1 MAEPHR
7 TNAILQGFV
16 THRNAAN
23 LLMILLV
30 IFGFYGVIG
39 LNRQLFPD
47 TNPNTIRISLSWS
60 GASADDIEKNLLQVI
75 EPTVRFLD
83 GVRSMSSNAS
93 EGRGTISLSF
103 ERNTDMRDAENRVQ
117 TAVDSIPNLPESADA
132 PVVSRQKFF
141 DPVASIGIAGPFP
154 ENALRNYAR
163 EIRDGLLDAGVDQVS
178 MSGYRDRQITIS
190 VDDAKLR
197 QLDLTLDSIATAIS
211 PNLADRPSGTL
222 SGSFEAQ
229 IRAVAP
235 DVTPEDLA
243 ATEIKSLPTGEVL
256 TLGDVATITDGF
268 NENTS
273 LGFMRGEPAIRLT
286 VSRSATADSVST
298 YDTIR
303 DYVEKIKPTLP
314 ASLNIQVFDAAA
326 QQINDR
332 LSLIVN
338 NGASGLVLVIIILFL
353 FLDWRIAI
361 WVAAGIPV
369 SIAATLGVMYA
380 TGQSINMISMFAMMM
395 TLGIIV
401 DDAIVVGEH
410 TATRFALGDSPRQA
424 ALTGAGHMFI
434 PVIAAS
440 LTTMAAFGPILAV
453 REFIGQIMAPLP
465 LVVLAVLTASSIEC
479 FLILPGHLAHSL
491 PSKRRPPSWF
501 RRNFDKGF
509 AFFRD
514 RLFGALSRLSFS
526 WRYATVA
533 IALAVTIIGF
543 SLIGAGKI
551 GFSFFPTSESDSFR
565 IFANFQPGTP
575 QDQMA
580 GIVGDIEQAITKVDN
595 DLSPDHP
602 LVLTTYATLDLENGG
617 TSINVYL
624 TPSETR
630 SVRTPDFTRAIQA
643 ALPKVAGVQSI
654 TVREQRGGP
663 GGRAIDV
670 QLIGTDVAA
679 LKKASEDLQGV
690 LEGFSGVNAI
700 SDTLSYG
707 SPEVTM
713 HLTPRGAALGFTL
726 ASLGTQ
732 IRDAFEGRTVDTIAA
747 NNDEIAIILKRNTD
761 LSGSSA
767 LRDLWVRASSGNYVP
782 LSSVVTFS
790 ERQVF
795 SRINREDGRTVVDV
809 QADVDS
815 TQTTADDV
823 LKRLESDYLPQIISK
838 YGISYDLAGEQRDF
852 SQLWSDLTIG
862 SIIALALMYVIIS
875 WSFGSWFL
883 PVAVMLIIPFGI
895 VGAIWGHYLLGYD
908 LTSVS
913 LMGLLGLSGILVND
927 SIVLISRMLER
938 RQTGEG
944 LREAATGASR
954 DRLRAVLLTSLTTI
968 GGLVPLLFEKSL
980 QAQFLIPMAITLVF
994 GLGLATLLVL
1004 FLVPAFIGI
1013 GADFAAIGRWL
1024 LMTKRATTFRELIGG
1039 VHLDQPPQAG
1049 PVHPAE

>member
-1 MAEPHR
+1 MAEPDR
-7 TNAILQGFV
+7 ANAFLRGFV

-30 IFGFYGVIG
+30 IFGTWGILG
-39 LNRQLFPD
+39 LNRQLLPD
-47 TNPNTIRISLSWS
+47 TNPNYIRISLSWS

-93 EGRGTISLSF
+93 EGRGTINLSF
-103 ERNTDMRDAENRVQ
+103 ERNVDMRDAENRVQ
-117 TAVDSIPNLPESADA
+117 SAIDAIPNLPESADK
-132 PVVSRQKFF
+132 PEVSRRKFF
-141 DPVASIGIAGPFP
+141 DPVASIGISGPFP
-154 ENALRNYAR
+154 ENALRNFAR
-163 EIRDGLLDAGVDQVS
+163 EIRDGLLDAGVDQVT
-178 MSGYRDRQITIS
+178 MDGYRDREITIS
-190 VDDAKLR
+190 VDESKLR
-197 QLDLTLDSIATAIS
+197 QLDLTLDSIATALS

-235 DVTPEDLA
+235 NLTPQDIK

-256 TLGDVATITDGF
+256 TLGDVATVTDGF
-268 NENTS
+268 NENTT

-286 VSRSATADSVST
+286 VSRSATADSVTT
-298 YDTIR
+298 YDIMR
-303 DYVEKIKPTLP
+303 DYVARIKPTLP
-314 ASLNIQVFDAAA
+314 STLNIQVFDAAA

-332 LSLIVN
+332 LSLLIN
-338 NGASGLVLVIIILFL
+338 NGVSGLVLVLIILFM

-369 SIAATLGVMYA
+369 SIAATLGVMYL

-410 TATRFALGDSPRQA
+410 TATHYSQGDSPTQA
-424 ALTGAGHMFI
+424 ALAGAGRMFI

-453 REFIGQIMAPLP
+453 REFIGQIMSPLP

-491 PSKRRPPSWF
+491 PQKRRAPGWF
-501 RRNFDKGF
+501 RRNFDAGF
-509 AFFRD
+509 DFFRT
-514 RLFGALSRLSFS
+514 RIFGALSRLSFS
-526 WRYATVA
+526 WRYATIA
-533 IALAVTIIGF
+533 IALAVTILGF
-543 SLIGAGKI
+543 ALISAGKL
-551 GFSFFPTSESDSFR
+551 GFAFFPSAESDSFR
-565 IFANFQPGTP
+565 IYATFQPGTP
-575 QDQMA
+575 QDRMA

-595 DLSPDHP
+595 DLAPDHP
-602 LVLTTYATLDLENGG
+602 LVQTTYATLDLENGG

-630 SVRTPDFTRAIQA
+630 SVRTPEFTQAIRQ

-663 GGRAIDV
+663 GGRAIDI
-670 QLIGTDVAA
+670 QLTGADVAT
-679 LKKASEDLQGV
+679 LKAASEDLQGV
-690 LEGFSGVNAI
+690 LEGFSGVNAV
-700 SDTLSYG
+700 SDTLNYG
-707 SPEVTM
+707 SPEVAM
-713 HLTPRGAALGFTL
+713 HLTPRGTALGFTL

-732 IRDAFEGRTVDTIAA
+732 IRDAFEGRTVDTIAS
-747 NNDEIAIILKRNTD
+747 NNDEIAIILKRNSD
-761 LSGSSA
+761 LTGSSA
-767 LRDLWVRASSGNYVP
+767 LRDLWVRASSGTYVP

-790 ERQVF
+790 EREVF
-795 SRINREDGRTVVDV
+795 SRINREEGRTVVDV
-809 QADVDS
+809 QADVDD
-815 TQTTADDV
+815 QVTTADDV
-823 LKRLESDYLPQIISK
+823 LARLESDYLPAIMSK
-838 YGISYDLAGEQRDF
+838 YGTSYDLAGERRDF

-862 SIIALALMYVIIS
+862 AIIAVALMYVIIS

-883 PVAVMLIIPFGI
+883 PIAVMLIIPFGI
-895 VGAIWGHYLLGYD
+895 VGAIWGHFFLGFD
-908 LTSVS
+908 LTSIS

-938 RQTGEG
+938 RKMGEG
-944 LREAATGASR
+944 LREAATGAAR

-968 GGLVPLLFEKSL
+968 GGLIPLLFEKSL
-980 QAQFLIPMAITLVF
+980 QAQFLVPMAITIVF

-1004 FLVPAFIGI
+1004 FLVPAFIGV
-1013 GADFAAIGRWL
+1013 GADIAALVRWL
-1024 LMTKRATTFRELIGG
+1024 FMTKRAPTFREMIGG
-1039 VHLDQPPQAG
+1039 AHLDEPPA
-1049 PVHPAE
+1049 PAHPAE